1 MVISDAEKKILLE
14 RLAEARKVK
23 AAKAAAAKKVP
34 APKKETPQPPA
45 APIMEPMPA
54 PEEVELVEKLP
65 AETVIALPP
74 KVKREEKQQKREII
88 DNSSDDESDNEK
100 PVKKSSKSCRKTKE
114 TPYMKLKIYREPKNH
129 AALQNLIEAVQ
140 DNNDDDD
147 DVNSQEPP
155 PLPRVAA
162 AFEAP
167 RLRHDIKHQTPP
179 ASKTLPTHQELMR
192 RAALEFFA

>member
-54 PEEVELVEKLP
+54 PEEVEVVEKLP

-88 DNSSDDESDNEK
+88 DNSSDDESEYEK
-100 PVKKSSKSCRKTKE
+100 PVKKSSSKKKTKQ
-114 TPYMKLKIYREPKNH
+114 TPYMKIKIFHEPKNH

-155 PLPRVAA
+155 PLPRVAT

-167 RLRHDIKHQTPP
+167 RLRHDIKNQAPK